1 MLQRALYAEYRY
13 AECLYAECRY
23 AERRYAECRGA
34 AWKGL
39 PVTNTL
45 AYWLSPSLT
54 GKESLITLPE
64 SGRKSFLLQ
73 GRALP
78 HRLLQAQQGQRT
90 ARTSDRTS
98 GSKKVILPA
107 AKAETEVKVFVVV
120 IFVSIASHN
129 FQ

>member
-1 MLQRALYAEYRY
+1 VSQRA
-13 AECLYAECRY
+13 LYAECRY
-23 AERRYAECRGA
+23 AECRGSF
-34 AWKGL
+34 WKGL

-45 AYWLSPSLT
+45 AYWSSSSLT
-54 GKESLITLPE
+54 GKESLITLTE

-78 HRLLQAQQGQRT
+78 HRLLQAQQGQRA

-98 GSKKVILPA
+98 GRQKVILPA
-107 AKAETEVKVFVVV
+107 VKAETEVKVFVVV